1 MSKNIVLV
9 GFMGVGKGRTARAL
23 AEKTGMYAVDC
34 DDLIESRTNKK
45 IKKIFKQDG
54 EARFRE
60 LERQTAL
67 WLEESVTNSVISTG
81 GGFINVPNIK
91 RIGTVV
97 YLHSGF
103 AAIISSIKSHP
114 NAAKKIKKRPLLA
127 DLDKAEQLY
136 KQRLS
141 IYRTISDIEVD
152 VTGKSS
158 EEVAES
164 ILSLLNSFVS

>member
-1 MSKNIVLV
+1 MAKNIVLV

-23 AEKTGMYAVDC
+23 ADKTGMYAVDC

-54 EARFRE
+54 EASFRE
-60 LERQTAL
+60 LERQTAV
-67 WLEESVTNSVISTG
+67 WLEESVKNSVISTG
-81 GGFINVPNIK
+81 GGFINVPHIN

-103 AAIISSIKSHP
+103 DAIISSIKSHP
-114 NAAKKIKKRPLLA
+114 NAANKIKKRPLLA

-136 KQRLS
+136 QQRLAV
-141 IYRTISDIEVD
+141 YRSISDVEID
-152 VTGKSS
+152 VTGRSS

-164 ILSLLNSFVS
+164 ILSLLK